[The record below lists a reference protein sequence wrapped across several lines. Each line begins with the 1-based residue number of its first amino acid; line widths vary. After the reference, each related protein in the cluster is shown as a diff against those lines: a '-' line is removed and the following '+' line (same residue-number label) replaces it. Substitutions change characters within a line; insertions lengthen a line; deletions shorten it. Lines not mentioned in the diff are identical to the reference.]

1 MKQEILVEWNSL
13 AISLHWLE
21 YNNEVYEHVIG
32 LAEVHQTDAAML
44 TDSLK
49 DTHLLWHAALPVLR
63 TSL

>member
-1 MKQEILVEWNSL
+1 MEWNSL

-21 YNNEVYEHVIG
+21 YNEVYEHVIG

-49 DTHLLWHAALPVLR
+49 DTLICCGMQLCLC
-63 TSL
+63 